1 MLGERLDW
9 RVGVAILATPL
20 LVGWGGEREP
30 QSKATWRDDATNL
43 EVVRK
48 LNRAYRLMPFSWE
61 FEGVVDESPLELEWA
76 VGRDL
81 PLAWKGGVA
90 CAIGEEIV
98 LAGGLWMPGRLNRT
112 LAYHLNKGTYRELP
126 PPPIRPQYTQGT
138 CDDQALY
145 VVGGLGSG
153 SRVLKLSQDASGFWK
168 WTDLPPLPPEEGKG
182 RWVGTVGIDAGKWV
196 ILVGGS
202 PTGTS
207 YENRTRPQLADYRL
221 RMDHPDLAWER

>member
-1 MLGERLDW
+1 MGAVSPYPGGPRGVLQSALLGGRLY
-9 RVGVAILATPL
+9 VF
-20 LVGWGGEREP
+20 GGSHTVQEMR
-30 QSKATWRDDATNL
+30 STNVEL
-43 EVVRK
+43 SAEYG
-48 LNRAYRLMPFSWE
+48 LRAPY
-61 FEGVVDESPLELEWA
+61 
-76 VGRDL
+76 
-81 PLAWKGGVA
+81 GGV
-90 CAIGEEIV
+90 
-98 LAGGLWMPGRLNRT
+98 PNR
-112 LAYHLNKGTYRELP
+112 R
-126 PPPIRPQYTQGT
+126 
-138 CDDQALY
+138 DDQALY
-145 VVGGLGSG
+145 VVGGRGSG